1 MLHLT
6 LVRHASTA
14 WNEAGRY
21 QGWGDPPLS
30 PRGRAE
36 ALALGPALAAEA
48 FDRVVA
54 SDLARTAETARIALP
69 SAEIEA
75 DPRLREMHFGAW
87 EGLTWNECVAR
98 DGRLV
103 HRWVSDPAAHAPPD
117 GETLAAFEARI
128 AEALAELP
136 SAGRI
141 LWVVHAG
148 VIHSVLA
155 RWMGIEIGRTFALRL
170 SPCGITRAEIHPD
183 GVRILGVNEG
193 GGQAVVPAPAAEA

>member
-1 MLHLT
+1 VLHLT

-36 ALALGPALAAEA
+36 ALALRPVLAAEA

-69 SAEIEA
+69 SVGIET

-98 DGRLV
+98 DGALV
-103 HRWVSDPAAHAPPD
+103 HRWVSDPGAHAPPD
-117 GETLAAFEARI
+117 GETLAAFDARI
-128 AEALAELP
+128 AGALAALP
-136 SAGRI
+136 PAGRI
-141 LWVVHAG
+141 VWVVHAG
-148 VIHSVLA
+148 VIHAVLA
-155 RWMGIEIGRTFALRL
+155 RWMGVEIGRTFALRL
-170 SPCGITRAEIHPD
+170 SPCGITRAELHPD
-183 GVRILGVNEG
+183 GARILCVNEG
-193 GGQAVVPAPAAEA
+193 GGRAVIPGPDAAG